1 MKPTKLLFAA
11 ATLLAAVAWAAE
23 KPQPKVR
30 REVHL
35 RNLPLQRD
43 ERVAGLVINIADG
56 YVRAIAL
63 PQDWRAEVSWPT
75 THDGT
80 WITAE
85 AGHGTAF
92 MDSGESFG
100 ALATI
105 SCDADWAP
113 TNRCTGRPTI
123 TGHLVVE
130 TATTCRTNALPAEC
144 FEVREAN

>member
-1 MKPTKLLFAA
+1 M
-11 ATLLAAVAWAAE
+11 
-23 KPQPKVR
+23 R

-35 RNLPLQRD
+35 RKVPLQHD
-43 ERVAGLVINIADG
+43 ERISALSINIADG
-56 YVRAIAL
+56 YVRAISL
-63 PQDWRAEVSWPT
+63 PQDWRAEVSWPDM
-75 THDGT
+75 HDGT

-105 SCDADWAP
+105 SCDEYWAP

-123 TGHLVVE
+123 SGSMVVE
-130 TATTCRTNALPAEC
+130 NATTCRTNDLPAEC
-144 FEVREAN
+144 FEVREVK